1 MLFEEDICIGFLSL
15 REQPD
20 YLYIHTLQL
29 IRQYRRQ
36 GIGTKLLGF
45 VGDMAKKKAKNK
57 VRLTVIKGNPA
68 ESLYLRNG
76 FKILED
82 KGWCVLMEKTLAA

>member
-1 MLFEEDICIGFLSL
+1 MLFEGDICIGFLSL

-36 GIGTKLLGF
+36 GIGTKLLGL
-45 VGDMAKKKAKNK
+45 VGDMAKKKLKIK
-57 VRLTVIKGNPA
+57 FVLQLSMVIQP
-68 ESLYLRNG
+68 SLYIFVTDL
-76 FKILED
+76 KS
-82 KGWCVLMEKTLAA
+82 